1 MFYEMEVVINKHDYS
16 ERFSG
21 IDITATKKIVSDLI
35 KKSGKSD
42 KEIAN
47 KIRVCEQAVNKW
59 RNERSFMNLDNLYA
73 LSGFL
78 ETSID
83 DLLVPRVKNDIS
95 YFIDYIDDSDMNARR
110 TTRIL
115 KYVSMLND
123 LANDEYKKG
132 ENSDALK
139 RVN

>member
-1 MFYEMEVVINKHDYS
+1 MIYEMDVNVNGYDYPD
-16 ERFSG
+16 RLSG
-21 IDITATKKIVSDLI
+21 IDITATKKKVSNLI

-59 RNERSFMNLDNLYA
+59 RNERSFMNLDNLYV

-83 DLLVPRVKNDIS
+83 DLLVPYVKKDIPKMSLSILS
-95 YFIDYIDDSDMNARR
+95 YTADSDMDARKDA
-110 TTRIL
+110 RIL
-115 KYVSMLND
+115 KYVSMLTD
-123 LANDEYKKG
+123 SAND
-132 ENSDALK
+132 
-139 RVN
+139 R